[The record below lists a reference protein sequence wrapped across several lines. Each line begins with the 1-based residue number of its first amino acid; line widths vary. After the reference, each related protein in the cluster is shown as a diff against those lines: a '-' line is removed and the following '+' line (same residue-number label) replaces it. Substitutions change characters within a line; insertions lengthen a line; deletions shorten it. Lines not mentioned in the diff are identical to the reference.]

1 LLFQRAPTAQEKKLG
16 LDFLREAGD
25 KGWAEYAQV
34 LLTSN
39 EFQFVD

>member
-1 LLFQRAPTAQEKKLG
+1 LWPVKMKKT
-16 LDFLREAGD
+16 
-25 KGWAEYAQV
+25 WSEYTQV